1 MNQYKGKHLP
11 QITLFYDGYIYPF
24 IGNADLKTLIKWRTE
39 KINSDAPWGYN
50 KDARNTYFEHLAC
63 IEKCIKILFSNPTPE
78 FAIKKLTKQQQKKA
92 QNEQEAKER
101 RQRFLNNLT
110 DNEKKKLSAMIDTF
124 FK

>member
-1 MNQYKGKHLP
+1 MLTNKSKHLP
-11 QITLFYDGYIYPF
+11 QIEYFYKGYIFPF
-24 IGNADLKTLIKWRTE
+24 IGDADLKTLIKWRAE
-39 KINSDAPWGYN
+39 KINSDDPWSYN

-63 IEKCIKILFSNPTPE
+63 MEQCIKILFSNPAPE
-78 FAIKKLTKQQQKKA
+78 FALKKLTQQQEKKA

-110 DNEKKKLSAMIDTF
+110 DSEKEKLSAMVDTL